1 MQEYS
6 ASPHTMT
13 WAAAH
18 NLDLSEF
25 VGVIN
30 TVGAEIAANSSQGAN
45 RNEWVDAQAMVVVE
59 EAGEFI
65 GEYRRNRGFARRAG
79 NREDMLAELADVVI
93 SGMLMFYTLREDPEV
108 HIKRKL
114 KKIVTRGYVNKEPV

>member
-1 MQEYS
+1 MD
-6 ASPHTMT
+6 M
-13 WAAAH
+13 
-18 NLDLSEF
+18 SEF
-25 VGVIN
+25 IVVIN
-30 TVGAEIAANSSQGAN
+30 TVAAEIAANGNQGAS
-45 RNEWVDAQAMVVVE
+45 RNEWTDAQAMVVVE

-79 NREDMLAELADVVI
+79 NREDMLSELADVVI
-93 SGMLMFYTLREDPEV
+93 SSMAMFYTLREDPEV

>member
-1 MQEYS
+1 MSNE
-6 ASPHTMT
+6 PNTTT
-13 WAAAH
+13 WAEIH
-18 NLDLSEF
+18 NMDMSEF
-25 VGVIN
+25 IGVIN
-30 TVGAEIAANSSQGAN
+30 TVAKEIATYGSQYATTI
-45 RNEWVDAQAMVVVE
+45 EWADAQAMVVVE

-93 SGMLMFYTLREDPEV
+93 SGMAMFYTLREDPEF

-114 KKIVTRGYVNKEPV
+114 KTIVTRGYVNKESE